1 MKKIKELVS
10 KERSQ
15 YLVFIGLSIVAVG
28 LTGIAYF
35 SNNLLFQQF
44 IGGINPLIASLFIV
58 ILGFILLSFLLSKG
72 WFAIYK
78 KGNLKGVFYSSG
90 LAALFGLIII
100 LVDFNTSLYPADM
113 NILFPKSLFFY
124 PAIGVFAEILF
135 QVLPLTLILIML
147 TSLSKKIS
155 NSKLTTKIN
164 HNMII
169 WVSIFAAS
177 LLEPIYQTIPLLS
190 GKYPLWFA
198 GFTFMHVFLI
208 ILSQLTIF
216 KRYDFITMYWF
227 RLVYYI
233 IWHIIWGHIR
243 LELLFHS

>member
-1 MKKIKELVS
+1 MTKIKELIS
-10 KERSQ
+10 NERLQ
-15 YLVFIGLSIVAVG
+15 YLVYIGLSIVVVG

-35 SNNLLFQQF
+35 SNNLIFQRF
-44 IGGINPLIASLFIV
+44 IGGINPLIASLFII
-58 ILGFILLSFLLSKG
+58 ILGFIILSFLLSKG

-78 KGNLKGVFYSSG
+78 KGNLKGLFYSSG

-100 LVDFNTSLYPADM
+100 LVDFNTRLYPADM
-113 NILFPKSLFFY
+113 NILFPESLLFY
-124 PAIGVFAEILF
+124 PAIDLFAEILF
-135 QVLPLTLILIML
+135 QVLPLTLILIIL
-147 TSLSKKIS
+147 TSLSK
-155 NSKLTTKIN
+155 KIN

-169 WVSIFAAS
+169 WISIFAAS

-190 GKYPLWFA
+190 GQYPLWFA
-198 GFTFMHVFLI
+198 GFTFIHVFLI

-233 IWHIIWGHIR
+233 IWHIVWGHIR
-243 LELLFHS
+243 LGLLFHS

>member
-1 MKKIKELVS
+1 MTKIKELIS
-10 KERSQ
+10 NERLQ
-15 YLVFIGLSIVAVG
+15 YLVYIGLSIVVVG

-35 SNNLLFQQF
+35 SNNLIFQRF
-44 IGGINPLIASLFIV
+44 IGSINPPIASLFIIV
-58 ILGFILLSFLLSKG
+58 LGFILLSFLLSKG

-78 KGNLKGVFYSSG
+78 NGNLKGLFYSSG

-100 LVDFNTSLYPADM
+100 LVDFNTRLYPADM
-113 NILFPKSLFFY
+113 NILFPESLLFY
-124 PAIGVFAEILF
+124 PAIDFFAEILF
-135 QVLPLTLILIML
+135 QVLPLTLILIIL

-155 NSKLTTKIN
+155 YSKITKKIN
-164 HNMII
+164 HNVIM
-169 WVSIFAAS
+169 WFSIFAAS

-190 GKYPLWFA
+190 GQYPLWFA

-208 ILSQLTIF
+208 ILSQLIIF

-233 IWHIIWGHIR
+233 FWHIVWGYMR
-243 LELLFHS
+243 LKLLF